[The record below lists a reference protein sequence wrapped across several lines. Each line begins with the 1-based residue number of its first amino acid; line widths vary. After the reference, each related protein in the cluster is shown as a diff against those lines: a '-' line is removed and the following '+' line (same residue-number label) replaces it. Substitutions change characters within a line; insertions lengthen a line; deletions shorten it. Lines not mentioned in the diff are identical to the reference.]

1 MTNTLEKCTEIV
13 QDTYLVPETISSE
26 HTTDAIEFSE
36 EKITPKPSTLKL
48 VFYYLLQIEGDPE
61 FRLSAKSARKNG
73 IKAEFTPAGWIY
85 QKKEEGEEVANR
97 WTKGK
102 RRLKV
107 VRWFDPEINSLLD
120 QVWKGSKE
128 EIKLA
133 KKKIG
138 LEITK
143 QQHNKKKQIIEMNC
157 YEAGLHYSWLHSQ
170 SLPDDMSE
178 NEKKIHSY
186 YKPLWDKTFEEQEK
200 IELKESDISKEE
212 EDIEIHNDLP
222 VSFNIIEKSLIRN
235 ERGDAELFLKLLEN
249 KYLFDSSEGKNGE
262 FYIWTGTYWLL
273 DRRKRRYKD
282 IESVSSVY
290 EKAAIEA
297 AKEESKKEISKE
309 LSKRAHSLRSSKR
322 CKSVFEFVATEI
334 HIEKE
339 WDYCPEKLPCLN
351 GVVDLKTGAISIH
364 KPDNCLR
371 SICPTS
377 YNPNT
382 SRPLFDKFL
391 DDITLGNLELK
402 SFLGRVFGSAL
413 LGTSKEEKIF
423 ILYGKD
429 GRNGKGTLMQT
440 IEKVLGPLAKTFPSE
455 MLLLQRNPPSSST
468 PRPEKANLQGVR
480 FAIFSEIDEKRQ
492 IDASEVKNLSGG
504 DTITC
509 RRLFSNVDI
518 QIRPSHTMFIQ
529 TNFKPKASA
538 KDGALWKR
546 NILIPFNAEFVEEP
560 DQEKPHQR
568 KKDEGFKEKLL
579 LEKEGILAWL
589 IEGCLEYQKIGLSIP
604 EIVKNETA
612 TYRKENDGIQ
622 LFIEEMCIQSSEF
635 SAPKSKMTA
644 AIQKYC
650 KENSYETP
658 NRNEISTTLKQKFK
672 EGHNRSG
679 DFWCGIKIYDEKE
692 LQED

>member
-13 QDTYLVPETISSE
+13 QDTYLVPEEISSE
-26 HTTDAIEFSE
+26 YILKTPDLTE
-36 EKITPKPSTLKL
+36 EKIIQKPSTFKP
-48 VFYYLLQIEGDPE
+48 VIYYLLQIEGDPE
-61 FRLSAKSARKNG
+61 FRLAAKSARKNG
-73 IKAEFTPAGWIY
+73 VKAKFTPAGWIY
-85 QKKEEGEEVANR
+85 QKKEEGEKVAAR
-97 WTKGK
+97 WMNGK
-102 RRLKV
+102 RKLKV

-120 QVWKGSKE
+120 MIWNGSADE
-128 EIKLA
+128 SRLA
-133 KKKIG
+133 KKKLK
-138 LEITK
+138 LEI
-143 QQHNKKKQIIEMNC
+143 NKHLNNTKKQNIEIQC
-157 YEAGLHYSWLHSQ
+157 DQAGLHPSWLTNQ
-170 SLPDDMSE
+170 SLPDDMTE

-200 IELKESDISKEE
+200 IKLKESDISQEA
-212 EDIEIHNDLP
+212 EDIQIHSDLP
-222 VSFNIIEKSLIRN
+222 VPFDLIEKSLMRN

-249 KYLFDSSEGKNGE
+249 KYLFDSSEGRNGE

-273 DRRKRRYKD
+273 DRRKQRYRD
-282 IESVSSVY
+282 IEFVSNIY
-290 EKAAIEA
+290 EKAAVEA
-297 AKEESKKEISKE
+297 GKEDSKKEISKE

-351 GVVDLKTGAISIH
+351 GIVDLKTGSISNH
-364 KPDNCLR
+364 KPENFLR
-371 SICPTS
+371 SVCPTS
-377 YNPNT
+377 FNSNAP
-382 SRPLFDKFL
+382 RPLFDQLL
-391 DDITLGNLELK
+391 DDITLGNQDLK

-440 IEKVLGPLAKTFPSE
+440 LEKVLGPLAKTFPSE

-480 FAIFSEIDEKRQ
+480 FAIFSEIDAKRQ

-546 NILIPFNAEFVEEP
+546 NVLIPFNAEFVEEP
-560 DQEKPHQR
+560 DQDKPHQR
-568 KKDEGFKEKLL
+568 KKDEGFKEKLIQ
-579 LEKEGILAWL
+579 EKEGILAWL
-589 IEGCLEYQKIGLSIP
+589 VECCLEYQRIGLSIP

-612 TYRKENDGIQ
+612 TYRKENDGIE
-622 LFIEEMCIQSSEF
+622 LFIEEMCIQSCEF
-635 SAPKSKMTA
+635 STSKSKTTA

-650 KENSYETP
+650 KENNYEIP
-658 NRNEISTTLKQKFK
+658 NRNEISSNLKQKFK

-692 LQED
+692 LQKD